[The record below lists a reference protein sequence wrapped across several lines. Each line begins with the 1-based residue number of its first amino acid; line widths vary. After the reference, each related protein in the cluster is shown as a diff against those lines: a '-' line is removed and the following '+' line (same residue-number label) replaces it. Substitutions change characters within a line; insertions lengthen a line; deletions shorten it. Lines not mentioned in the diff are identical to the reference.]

1 MSSEAQDEL
10 VVVPRVVA
18 LQRFPVKS
26 LTGERRDHLDV
37 DERGCVGDRV
47 WSVRTADGKIGSGKN
62 TRRFA
67 AVPGLLEVR
76 AEELDGRI
84 MITFPNGS
92 RCPVDSNEA
101 AQLLSRHLGRPVT
114 LVSESSVSHFDDG
127 PVSLIG
133 SASVEALGA
142 ERGQEVD
149 PARFRANVQLETDEP
164 FVEDTWIGRQVVIG
178 TAVLRVTATSPR
190 CVMIDMETADLPEQH
205 GNLIAIGRLND
216 ACLGVIAAVET
227 PGRISLGDAIEIR

>member
-1 MSSEAQDEL
+1 MSSEAVSVL
-10 VVVPRVVA
+10 A

-26 LTGERRDHLDV
+26 LSGERREHLDL

-47 WSVRTADGKIGSGKN
+47 WSVRTPDGKIGSGKN

-76 AEELDGRI
+76 AEEQGGEIVL
-84 MITFPNGS
+84 TFPGGT
-92 RCPVDSNEA
+92 RCPVDSDDA
-101 AQLLSRHLGRPVT
+101 AELLSRHLERPVSLARET
-114 LVSESSVSHFDDG
+114 SVSHFDDG

-142 ERGQEVD
+142 ARGEEVD
-149 PARFRANVQLETDEP
+149 PARFRANLLLSTDEP
-164 FVEDTWIGRQVVIG
+164 FEEDAWVGRQVVVG
-178 TAVLRVTATSPR
+178 SSVLRVTATSPR
-190 CVMIDMETADLPEQH
+190 CVMIDMATADLPEQH
-205 GNLIAIGRLND
+205 GNLLAIGRLND

-227 PGRISLGDAIEIR
+227 PGRISVGDAAVIR